1 MSGPTPSNPG
11 EVKSSAKAGAGEGP
25 VGAKSLAGKPGTQA
39 GSAPPP
45 PPQGAGGV
53 VFSVD
58 LVRPAPQAGA
68 GSSTPTG
75 TPKGGAEGSISI
87 GSAHDTKSGGGLETT
102 TQIDVPPLIKV
113 FGGIDKNELRLF
125 VGLPIL
131 LIVVIIFWGAWLT
144 SDRRI
149 KRVAQRPS
157 AVEYGKKEKPR
168 WS

>member
-1 MSGPTPSNPG
+1 MSAPPSTKPDQ
-11 EVKSSAKAGAGEGP
+11 VKSGAQAGAEHGS
-25 VGAKSLAGKPGTQA
+25 VGAKPVATKPDPQPDPGPA
-39 GSAPPP
+39 
-45 PPQGAGGV
+45 PQGDGGV

-68 GSSTPTG
+68 GSPGQTG
-75 TPKGGAEGSISI
+75 TPKTAPGAGNAV
-87 GSAHDTKSGGGLETT
+87 GSANDTKTREGLQANNVIE
-102 TQIDVPPLIKV
+102 VPPLIKI
-113 FGGIDKNELRLF
+113 FGGIDQNELRLF

-131 LIVVIIFWGAWLT
+131 AIVVIIFWGAWLT